1 MKRLNIFYC
10 LWLILLIFIFVWGLL
25 RGDIVR
31 ADTAMMHSF
40 NRGILTPKL
49 AAQSKIKIYYAGCR
63 ELSNMYC
70 QVWGG
75 ASKRPGT
82 YYIAEVADSSKAAR
96 VIPYSKA
103 TESGNYALE
112 FGDKTIRFYLGD

>member
-1 MKRLNIFYC
+1 MISFKRLNITYAI
-10 LWLILLIFIFVWGLL
+10 WIIILILLAIYSLASGQ
-25 RGDIVR
+25 
-31 ADTAMMHSF
+31 TAMMHSF

-49 AAQSKIKIYYAGCR
+49 AARSDIKMHYSGCR
-63 ELSNMYC
+63 ELSNMIC

-82 YYIAEVADSSKAAR
+82 YYIAETADSSKAGR
-96 VIPYSKA
+96 VIPYSKS
-103 TESGNYALE
+103 TEKNFMLE